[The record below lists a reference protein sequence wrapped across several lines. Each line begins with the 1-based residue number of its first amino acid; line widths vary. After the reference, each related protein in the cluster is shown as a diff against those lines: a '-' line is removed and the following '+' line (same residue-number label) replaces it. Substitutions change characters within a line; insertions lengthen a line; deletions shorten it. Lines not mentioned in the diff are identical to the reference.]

1 MTAIANA
8 SHTDTRRKELL
19 RKAERHVQAEI
30 SARKYDRALLRAP
43 DDMSD
48 PKKRQAYVS
57 LRVQAVYKHLLAKE
71 PQQVD
76 PPGIPPL
83 LVDRLET
90 IATSIPQLV
99 KLFRSRE
106 LQLINNRST
115 IDPDFAAQFDR
126 NVVFIGIIV
135 PACLFAMAFAM
146 AAAIPSRIWVLP
158 LFMAI
163 SAQAVAM
170 WRMRAITCSNDPAFR
185 RHRYLA
191 WSVSGLHGVTITVMI
206 AATLTALL
214 PHITP

>member
-8 SHTDTRRKELL
+8 SSTDTRRKELL
-19 RKAERHVQAEI
+19 RKAERHVQAEL
-30 SARKYDRALLRAP
+30 SLRKYDRALLRAP
-43 DDMSD
+43 EDMND

-57 LRVQAVYKHLLAKE
+57 HRVQAVYKHLLAKE
-71 PQQVD
+71 PQQLD

-106 LQLINNRST
+106 QHLINNRST
-115 IDPDFAAQFDR
+115 IDPEFAAQFDR
-126 NVVFIGIIV
+126 NVVFLGIIV
-135 PACLFAMAFAM
+135 PACLFMMAFAM

-163 SAQAVAM
+163 SAQAVAI
-170 WRMRAITCSNDPAFR
+170 WRMRGITCSSEAALR

-191 WSVSGLHGVTITVMI
+191 WSVSGLHAVTITVMV
-206 AATLTALL
+206 AASLTALL
-214 PHITP
+214 PIIDL